1 MSILLNSPKKIFHFH
16 FYKNAGSSF
25 DYILRDNF
33 INQWAEK
40 EFDNLEKDS
49 KDVINWIKNSNEL
62 NCFSSHTA
70 KLDIINLLEL
80 NIFPVLFV
88 RHPIDRIA
96 SVYKYE
102 KNRQSQN
109 WEHVLAKNS
118 SMREYIQ
125 ARLAIEGD
133 AQCRNF
139 HIHRLAETFRFE
151 LSKESIFEKAAR
163 AVDQLPFIGVVEK
176 FQDSLNILSS
186 ALEREGHITLK
197 LIEVR
202 ENSTSP
208 GDKSLITRLQEI
220 ESELGKDFYEY
231 LNQINKEDIL
241 IYEKIVTGLQCK
253 RPVVA
258 QVMP

>member
-1 MSILLNSPKKIFHFH
+1 MSIVLNSPKKIFHFH

-25 DYILRDNF
+25 DSILRDNF
-33 INQWAEK
+33 INQWVEK
-40 EFDNLEKDS
+40 EFANLEKDS
-49 KDVINWIKNSNEL
+49 KNVINWIKNSNEL

-70 KLDIINLLEL
+70 KLDIINSPEL

-102 KNRQSQN
+102 KIQQSQH

-151 LSKESIFEKAAR
+151 LSNESIFQKAAR

-176 FQDSLNILSS
+176 FQDSLNTLSS
-186 ALEREGHITLK
+186 ALEREGHINLK
-197 LIEVR
+197 FIEVR
-202 ENSTSP
+202 ENSTSS
-208 GDKSLITRLQEI
+208 GDKNLITRLQEI
-220 ESELGKDFYEY
+220 ENELGKDFYEY
-231 LNQINKEDIL
+231 LNEINKEDIL
-241 IYEKIVTGLQCK
+241 IYEKSVIRLHQKG
-253 RPVVA
+253 PVV
-258 QVMP
+258 